1 MLTPE
6 QHRALRE
13 LQPLMWAEP
22 ADRRTIEHDY
32 ALSIEPSS
40 FYLGLP
46 SVDEILGS
54 FEYDGGGE
62 ALPVHGREL
71 FDLAKEC
78 ELLRGMQELAPP
90 QLANLCSDT
99 GFDWNNDQFS
109 HSDALNLYLFLK
121 WFQVR
126 KVIEVGCG
134 WSSRISSSV
143 MRAQG
148 GELICVDPSPRADMQ
163 NLQAVFHQKRIQDV
177 DPNFIVGGLEAGD
190 LLFIDSSHTLKP
202 GSDCLY
208 LYTRVVPYLQ
218 KGVLIHIHDLYLPY
232 PRPMQQVLLER
243 RFWYEDYAVLLLMLG
258 GVITP
263 VLSNYFLCK
272 QPEAAELMLQSPC
285 AGSKG
290 GASIF
295 FVKN

>member
-6 QHRALRE
+6 QHGALRT

-22 ADRRTIEHDY
+22 GDRRTIEHEY

-46 SVDEILGS
+46 SVDEIRES
-54 FEYDGGGE
+54 FEYDAGGE
-62 ALPVHGREL
+62 SLPVHGREY
-71 FDLAKEC
+71 FDLAREC
-78 ELLRGMQELAPP
+78 KLLRQIQGVAPP
-90 QLANLCSDT
+90 QLEKLCSDT
-99 GFDWNNDQFS
+99 GFNWDNDQFS

-121 WFQVR
+121 WFNIR

-143 MRAQG
+143 MQAQG
-148 GELICVDPSPRADMQ
+148 GELICIDPSPRADVQ
-163 NLQAVFHQKRIQDV
+163 QLQAVFHQKRIQDV
-177 DPNFIVGGLEAGD
+177 DPDFIVAGVKPGD
-190 LLFIDSSHTLKP
+190 MLFIDSSHTLKP

-208 LYTRVVPYLQ
+208 LYTRVVPKLQ
-218 KGVLIHIHDLYLPY
+218 KGVYIHIHDLYLPY
-232 PRPMQQVLLER
+232 PRPMYQVLNER
-243 RFWYEDYAVLLLMLG
+243 RFWFEDYAVLLLMLG

-263 VLSNYFLCK
+263 LLSNFFLCK
-272 QPEAAELMLQSPC
+272 QPEAAKLMLQPPC